1 MSAAIDPAKGLVAA
15 RIAAGAST
23 LVAICL
29 LIALAAAMLWAMT
42 LGSLPMTATDVAT
55 ALFANDGSHDHI
67 AVLSVR
73 LPRVLAGALVGAA
86 LSVSGALMQAITGN
100 PLASPGLSG
109 VSAGAAF
116 AVVLAI
122 VLTSGIASAAYV
134 WFGFAG
140 GLLAAL
146 FAFAMSLVG
155 PGKSSPL
162 RLVLAGAIL
171 SAALASAT
179 GAILLLDRQ
188 ALDQVRFWMVGSL
201 AGRSLDGVLGTMPLV
216 LIGLAGTL
224 AISRQVMTL
233 SLGDDLARGLGQ
245 KTWLWRLVSLLFS
258 VLLAASAIAIA
269 GPIGF
274 VGLVVPQVMRIV
286 TGTRFFALAILCAL
300 GGALLVVMVDGL
312 SRVLFDYRDI
322 PVGVAMSVIGAPFF
336 IYLAAFRV
344 RG

>member
-1 MSAAIDPAKGLVAA
+1 
-15 RIAAGAST
+15 
-23 LVAICL
+23 
-29 LIALAAAMLWAMT
+29 MLWALT
-42 LGSLPMTATDVAT
+42 LGSLPLPPAEVAR
-55 ALFANDGSHDHI
+55 ALLANDGSHDHI

-86 LSVSGALMQAITGN
+86 LAVSGALMQAITGN

-122 VLTSGIASAAYV
+122 VLGSGSASAALV

-140 GLLAAL
+140 GMLAAL
-146 FAFAMSLVG
+146 MVFAMSLVG

-179 GAILLLDRQ
+179 GAILLLDQ
-188 ALDQVRFWMVGSL
+188 HALDQVRFWMVGSL
-201 AGRSLDGVLGTMPLV
+201 AGRSLDGVVGTMPLV
-216 LIGLAGTL
+216 LIGLAGSL
-224 AISRQVMTL
+224 LISRQVATL

-245 KTWLWRLVSLLFS
+245 RTWLWRLVSLFVS
-258 VLLAASAIAIA
+258 VLLAASAITIA

-274 VGLVVPQVMRIV
+274 VGLIVPHVMRV
-286 TGTRFFALAILCAL
+286 VAGTRFSALAVLCAL
-300 GGALLVVMVDGL
+300 GGAILVVMADGI

-344 RG
+344 RA